1 MPHQP
6 GGHDCRIL
14 PRVHIVVDA
23 AALAEAAP
31 SVARVVPNRPT
42 TPILAGMLI
51 ESGAG
56 AVTLSGFDY
65 ESSIRVTVPA
75 EVLRPGSVLVP
86 GRLLAEIAGAFP
98 AGPIAITADG
108 NEAEL
113 TGEGTSFVLQTLPVA
128 DYPALPEAPAVSG
141 SVDLAEFDR
150 AVHQAVIAAGRDELL
165 PIFTGVLIDIDGA
178 ELTLMA
184 TDRYRMAVR
193 TLAWE
198 PADPQAKAQLLVPA
212 RGLGTVTRGLLPGS
226 RVDLGFDPDPAG
238 VPTIS
243 FGGRSRSGEVWQ
255 TSRLIDG
262 AYPDFGPLL
271 QVSPDTTVRVATAEL
286 REAVR
291 RAALVLERNTPL
303 RLLVDD
309 QHCSLTAASATAG
322 RSSVTVPTVNEFLAA
337 ERIGLA
343 GFNPGYL
350 TDALSVVDTPYVEL
364 AITERQRQCLVT
376 GIAELEGNPETGYRH
391 LIKTLRLSN

>member
-1 MPHQP
+1 M
-6 GGHDCRIL
+6 
-14 PRVHIVVDA
+14 HIVVDA

-31 SVARVVPNRPT
+31 SVARVIPNRPS

-51 ESGAG
+51 ETGSGG
-56 AVTLSGFDY
+56 VSLSGFDY
-65 ESSIRVTVPA
+65 ESSVRITVPA
-75 EVLRPGSVLVP
+75 EIQRPGSALVP

-98 AGPIAITADG
+98 PGPISIIAGA
-108 NEAEL
+108 NEVEL
-113 TGEGTSFVLQTLPVA
+113 SGEGTTFVLQTLPVA
-128 DYPALPEAPAVSG
+128 DYPALPETPPVAG
-141 SVDLAEFDR
+141 TIDLAEFDR
-150 AVHQAVIAAGRDELL
+150 AAHQAVIAAGRDELL
-165 PIFTGVLIDIDGA
+165 PIFTGVLLDIDGA

-193 TLAWE
+193 SLDWE
-198 PADPQAKAQLLVPA
+198 PADDQAKARLLVPA
-212 RGLGTVTRGLLPGS
+212 RGLAAVTRGLLPGS
-226 RVDLGFDPDPAG
+226 RIELGFDPDPTG

-243 FGGRSRSGEVWQ
+243 FSGRSRTGEVRQ

-271 QVSPDTTVRVATAEL
+271 LVEPDTTVRVAVPAL

-303 RLLVDD
+303 RLSFED
-309 QHCSLTAASATAG
+309 QQCGLTAASSTAG
-322 RSSVTVPTVNEFLAA
+322 RSSITLPTVNEFLAP
-337 ERIGLA
+337 ERVDLA

-350 TDALSVVDTPYVEL
+350 IDALSVIDTPYVEL

-376 GIAELEGNPETGYRH
+376 GLSELEGNPDVAYRH
-391 LIKTLRLSN
+391 LIKTLRLAD